1 MPLNTQQTETVN
13 KWVNEV
19 ERLRVHA
26 KVERMPLSKTL
37 GDMIAFCNN
46 HMQEDA
52 LIFHVKENP
61 FKEKRVCTIL

>member
-1 MPLNTQQTETVN
+1 MPLNPQQAETVN

-26 KVERMPLSKTL
+26 KVDRMPLSKTIS
-37 GDMIAFCNN
+37 DMISYCNSN
-46 HMQEDA
+46 MQEDA